1 MRFLVYAVL
10 FRVTAVFA
18 LREATELA
26 DSQTLDKFVFRDN
39 LNAKIS
45 YDDVLLQRNL
55 WQDSGVEWRPAQARV
70 IEYSLRG
77 KSLKRA
83 GFFGVRTFPVRL

>member
-10 FRVTAVFA
+10 FRVTAAFA

-26 DSQTLDKFVFRDN
+26 DSQTLDKVVFRDN

-55 WQDSGVEWRPAQARV
+55 W
-70 IEYSLRG
+70 
-77 KSLKRA
+77 
-83 GFFGVRTFPVRL
+83 